1 MNTPATNMNNNAAYT
16 IETARA
22 QFLLDRVGFLKDVTA
37 TLLVEGTPEA
47 DAKIQVWLTNAYV
60 PFIPLIVGSIIHSNV
75 SVHNGALWA
84 VANLLG
90 ADNEAVR
97 AATKNALAPKLMENV
112 RDYVYQGSTDTA
124 ECAAFLLF
132 NYARF
137 DDMSYMEAY
146 EIISCGYVMGLKLDG
161 EVSTYLL
168 WAVNY
173 AAEKYPEAG
182 AIRLAPLIYMSLGDP
197 NVSKEKVPLLLRL
210 LGTATSKGGLVHGSL
225 IGPLFTLLKGLLTRT
240 SETGRRA
247 ELFWILSNVL
257 TEPGAAD
264 LFFQHKEL
272 IQITIDAAVRD
283 SNEGYEAIYAL
294 ANFVTR
300 VTDPVIQKSLA
311 CGAGAKSLAEA
322 YAEHGYAFDIYDHFY
337 QTSFHEKEKLRDLG
351 TKGLT
356 VMMRYVETYF
366 PEMMGTDESVDDI
379 SEIIGEAEDDDTPAP
394 CAYELLCTST
404 SCSQVVRHLVG
415 LIKNAMAEGDSW
427 VKVPLDTVLSAGDL
441 VTLQHMGYVF
451 DCDWLGVNPAIYSGY

>member
-16 IETARA
+16 VERARA

-75 SVHNGALWA
+75 SVRNGALWA

-90 ADNEAVR
+90 ADNETVR

-112 RDYVYQGSTDTA
+112 RDYVYRGPTGTA

-146 EIISCGYVMGLKLDG
+146 EIISCGYVMGLKLSG
-161 EVSTYLL
+161 GVSTDLL
-168 WAVNY
+168 WAANY
-173 AAEKYPEAG
+173 AAEKYPVAG
-182 AIRLAPLIYMSLGDP
+182 ASRLVSLIYMSLGDP
-197 NVSKEKVPLLLRL
+197 NVSKEKVPPLLRL
-210 LGTATSKGGLVHGSL
+210 LGTTTSNNGLVHESL

-240 SETGRRA
+240 SDTEMRA

-264 LFFQHKEL
+264 IFFQNKEL
-272 IQITIDAAVRD
+272 IQMVIDAAICD

-294 ANFVTR
+294 ANFVTL
-300 VTDPVIQKSLA
+300 VTDPAIQKSLA
-311 CGAGAKSLAEA
+311 CGAGTKSLAE
-322 YAEHGYAFDIYDHFY
+322 HGYEFDIYDHFY
-337 QTSFHEKEKLRDLG
+337 QISFHEREKLCNLG
-351 TKGLT
+351 TTGLAA
-356 VMMRYVETYF
+356 MSRYAETYF
-366 PEMMGTDESVDDI
+366 PAVVDESDDDDDVKD
-379 SEIIGEAEDDDTPAP
+379 IIAEEDDVSVPYAS
-394 CAYELLCTST
+394 ELLRTST
-404 SCSQVVRHLVG
+404 SYSQVVIHLVS
-415 LIKNAMAEGDSW
+415 LIKNAMEEGDSW
-427 VKVPLDTVLSAGDL
+427 VKMPQDTVLTVSDL
-441 VTLQHMGYVF
+441 VTLQRMGYVF
-451 DCDWLGVNPAIYSGY
+451 DGDWLGINPAIHSG